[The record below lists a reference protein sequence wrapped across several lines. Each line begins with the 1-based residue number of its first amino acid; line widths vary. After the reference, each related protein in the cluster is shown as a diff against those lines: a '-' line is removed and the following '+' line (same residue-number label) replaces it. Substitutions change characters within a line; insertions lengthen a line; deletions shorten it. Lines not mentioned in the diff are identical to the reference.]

1 MQTSSSQGSQGFH
14 SQGSSI
20 PIEVPQFKEPLT
32 MKQISERAGKNNAM
46 FHKPKKKQYNYAPH
60 LSTNNQDFMIVN
72 DDTAS
77 FVHSATNY
85 THIVYNLTGTLYD
98 QLRGFMKNELDIFK
112 EIYKNFTNNAYNNG
126 YSKSY
131 HIVRNI
137 NSIAAMKKS
146 KSSGRYQDF
155 VREILKNVY
164 GNLYEIQPSSP
175 RLELSDIQNMKPED
189 IEKVRGEDELIAYD
203 LFSEPIMAIVISLQ
217 EALDKITD
225 DEINNLFVLCCH
237 NFIHPINWLLSPV
250 AISLS
255 FFHMQLLGMKKPH
268 KDDPYYTKSNLP
280 RVTYLSLTGLFS
292 EIDIDILNA
301 FSDNVQIINVY
312 DENTG
317 GPSSILNQG
326 EYSSEPSFRD
336 TDSTFQKITKL
347 LLVPLKCSKEGGG
360 KPYQPNDL
368 LTLFQDIVIRS
379 IEKFKPSYIVLNCSL
394 IFDKNSQTPFWLDE
408 ETFGH
413 IVHLLCQLCDNKV
426 LIYPFKLPQK
436 PPQDSKDNE
445 LLLSGIKRYN
455 QKPKLQTRLQFIWDR
470 YFIPYN
476 EIYLRDCFVQA
487 FEALSGLKEASL
499 FNSQHLKHKYGVNPI
514 LNKMLYQ
521 ITRYYKQHPYY
532 SFLYSKAFAPL
543 ARATT
548 NYQLKDG
555 INKITGAAFKNST
568 IKTIPVWSQKAV
580 SLVKLSFN
588 SESENN
594 WEITLD
600 EGSQYLVDYS
610 SNPQSPNIYIFNAK
624 IFQVSNDQ
632 TLKFH
637 GKSCHVKVAAELE
650 DLNSSASLNE
660 NLKAIPLEDNP
671 EITENLTEAGLCQCG
686 PYIFQVYGT
695 NLATKKDTTSILYHN
710 FEERKSYKIKA
721 KGEGSQNILPRH
733 AITACAFQRNGEYFL
748 YVFGGQMQP
757 NTQFGEGNKIVKPL
771 DIIDI
776 IEIYST
782 SNPKSG
788 EWNYRKLPKDTELKG
803 NVFIPYNK
811 SFASYQ
817 KNKDGRD
824 VIVIMGGE
832 LFKQSCFQW
841 TFPVFEFDI
850 DKKTFAPFQVHVTD
864 FKENPQR
871 KTILNNP
878 HKRPVVTVAIA
889 DGNKN
894 FVVNQQQKVAT
905 FLIPLKEDSLYFLY
919 SYNWESNECEYEQYQ
934 IKKEQ
939 EKPAQESTIKENPS
953 VKKPTPISQR
963 LSTKIGYFSKEK
975 IEKLILFQLLKILRS
990 QLSLFEKNEELEK
1003 VFWDEIKDAVVKS
1016 EISAYFH
1023 NNDSKDQ
1030 RPTTLTEKFKIIL
1043 EDKEFKEI
1051 VRAEDHRTQ
1060 TLLSYLQPVQTAKDQ
1075 HQSEQS
1081 TASEEYGRSSVQVN
1095 QSEVFEKPEE
1105 NAQSSKRNRMFEDF
1119 SILLNK
1125 MGERINALNL
1135 SSSMIQDSRST
1146 ADKSNFPSTSLSS
1159 KNIMTE
1165 AFSRGFQDIDEDL
1178 IKESVQKLKLLLDKE
1193 EEEILNASNLEDTSR
1208 ILAPLYTSLLNI
1220 IGTDGK
1226 FLLF

>member
-1 MQTSSSQGSQGFH
+1 MQTSSSQGSTGVHQQGM
-14 SQGSSI
+14 

-32 MKQISERAGKNNAM
+32 IKQISDRVGKNHAM
-46 FHKPKKKQYNYAPH
+46 FHKPKKKPFNYAPH
-60 LSTNNQDFMIVN
+60 LSINNQDFTIVN
-72 DDTAS
+72 DDCS
-77 FVHSATNY
+77 VFLHSATNY

-98 QLRGFMKNELDIFK
+98 QLRGFMKSELDIFR
-112 EIYKNFTNNAYNNG
+112 EIYKNFTNMAYNNG

-137 NSIAAMKKS
+137 NSISAMKKS

-164 GNLYEIQPSSP
+164 GPLYEIKPSSAK
-175 RLELSDIQNMKPED
+175 LELSDIQNMKPD
-189 IEKVRGEDELIAYD
+189 DVEKVKEDELIAYD

-250 AISLS
+250 AIALS

-301 FSDNVQIINVY
+301 FSDNVQIINIY

-336 TDSTFQKITKL
+336 SESTFQKIAKL
-347 LLVPLKCSKEGGG
+347 LLVPLKCSKEGG

-368 LTLFQDIVIRS
+368 LTIFQDIVIRS

-408 ETFGH
+408 ETFGY

-436 PPQDSKDNE
+436 PQDPKDNE
-445 LLLSGIKRYN
+445 LFLSGIKKYY
-455 QKPKLQTRLQFIWDR
+455 QKPQLQTRLQFIWDR

-476 EIYLRDCFVQA
+476 EIYLRDCYVQA
-487 FEALSGLKEASL
+487 FEALAGLKDASL
-499 FNSQHLKHKYGVNPI
+499 FNSLHLKHKYGVNPI

-521 ITRYYKQHPYY
+521 ITRYYKQHTYY

-555 INKITGAAFKNST
+555 INKITGSSSKNST
-568 IKTIPVWSQKAV
+568 IKTIPVWSQKQV
-580 SLVKLSFN
+580 SLVKLCFN

-594 WEITLD
+594 WEIILD
-600 EGSQYLVDYS
+600 EDSQYLVDYS
-610 SNPQSPNIYIFNAK
+610 VNIQNPNIHIFNAK
-624 IFQVSNDQ
+624 IFQVSKDQ

-637 GKSCHVKVAAELE
+637 GKSSHVKVTVECE
-650 DLNSSASLNE
+650 DLNSSYSLNE
-660 NLKAIPLEDNP
+660 SLKAIPLEDNL
-671 EITENLTEAGLCQCG
+671 EITELLKESGLCQCG
-686 PYIFQVYGT
+686 PYVFQVYGT

-710 FEERKSYKIKA
+710 FEEKKSYRIKA
-721 KGEGSQNILPRH
+721 KGDGSQNILPRH
-733 AITACAFQRNGEYFL
+733 NVTTCAFQRNGEYFL

-757 NTQFGEGNKIVKPL
+757 NTVFGDGNKIVKPL

-776 IEIYST
+776 IEVYST
-782 SNPKSG
+782 SNPQTG
-788 EWNYRKLPKDTELKG
+788 QWNYRKLPKDTELKG

-817 KNKDGRD
+817 KNKEGKD

-871 KTILNNP
+871 KTIINNP

-889 DGNKN
+889 DSNKN
-894 FVVNQQQKVAT
+894 FMVNQQQKIAT
-905 FLIPLKEDSLYFLY
+905 FLIPLKEDNLYFLY
-919 SYNWESNECEYEQYQ
+919 TYNWESNDCEYEEYQ

-939 EKPAQESTIKENPS
+939 EKQAQESSIKDNPT

-963 LSTKIGYFSKEK
+963 LSTKIGYASREK
-975 IEKLILFQLLKILRS
+975 TEKFVLLQLFNLLKNNFG
-990 QLSLFEKNEELEK
+990 LFDKLEELEK
-1003 VFWDEIKDAVVKS
+1003 LFQQKVEMNSQNLK
-1016 EISAYFH
+1016 
-1023 NNDSKDQ
+1023 
-1030 RPTTLTEKFKIIL
+1030 EKFKTL
-1043 EDKEFKEI
+1043 LDDKEFKEI
-1051 VRAEDHRTQ
+1051 VRADDQRTQ
-1060 TLLSYLQPVQTAKDQ
+1060 TLLSYLQPALEDQQTLKELTKEEEAKAPVN
-1075 HQSEQS
+1075 SEQNK
-1081 TASEEYGRSSVQVN
+1081 V
-1095 QSEVFEKPEE
+1095 
-1105 NAQSSKRNRMFEDF
+1105 FEDF
-1119 SILLNK
+1119 SVLLNN
-1125 MGERINALNL
+1125 MGEKISPFNL
-1135 SSSMIQDSRST
+1135 SSSMMDPDSRST
-1146 ADKSNFPSTSLSS
+1146 ADQSFQSSLNSRKNLFTQSFRDFPV
-1159 KNIMTE
+1159 
-1165 AFSRGFQDIDEDL
+1165 DL
-1178 IKESVQKLKLLLDKE
+1178 VKESVQKMELFLKKE
-1193 EEEILNASNLEDTSR
+1193 ADDALNATQNHEKSSFLADSSQILSPCYINLINVIATNADR
-1208 ILAPLYTSLLNI
+1208 KLILFLNY
-1220 IGTDGK
+1220 
-1226 FLLF
+1226 FLNALF